1 MGGAR
6 GADQGGVFA
15 GVGAAGAEEGG
26 DGEGPVWGVVA
37 VWFGWGS
44 GEGVGVGGGLECVA
58 WEGGGG
64 VFHF

>member
-26 DGEGPVWGVVA
+26 DGEGPVWGEDA
-37 VWFGWGS
+37 LWIGWGR
-44 GEGVGVGGGLECVA
+44 GEGEGEGGGQDCEER
-58 WEGGGG
+58 EGGGG